1 MIKQAISPLRR
12 RMIEDME
19 IRGFAAKTQRGYI
32 RAVRDFTA
40 FLDRSPDQAT
50 AEDLRHH
57 QLEMRSKGASATSIN
72 AAVSALRFFFSVT
85 LGRDDARTGMTTVR
99 EPRKLPVV
107 LSPDEVARLL
117 DAAPGLKYKAAFS
130 VAYGA
135 GLRASEVVSLKLTD
149 IDGAR
154 QVIRVEQGKGRRD
167 RYAMLSDPLL
177 DLLRAW
183 WREARPQGWLFPGR
197 NPVNP
202 LTTRQ
207 LRRAFDGARQAA
219 QIDKKVSLHT
229 LRHCF
234 ATHLLEQK
242 VDIRVIQT
250 LLGHR
255 KLDTTARY
263 AQVASTTLRT
273 VKSPL
278 EHLPMP

>member
-50 AEDLRHH
+50 AEDLRRH

-130 VAYGA
+130 VAYQNKA
-135 GLRASEVVSLKLTD
+135 VVYTILFKAAAETLIAIAAD
-149 IDGAR
+149 PKHLGAR
-154 QVIRVEQGKGRRD
+154 IG
-167 RYAMLSDPLL
+167 
-177 DLLRAW
+177 
-183 WREARPQGWLFPGR
+183 
-197 NPVNP
+197 
-202 LTTRQ
+202 LT
-207 LRRAFDGARQAA
+207 A
-219 QIDKKVSLHT
+219 VLHT
-229 LRHCF
+229 WGAALTPLAMSAPELQTDQISAKADVVHGQPSRNLNPSRPEPVPDGF
-234 ATHLLEQK
+234 AF
-242 VDIRVIQT
+242 
-250 LLGHR
+250 
-255 KLDTTARY
+255 ARY
-263 AQVASTTLRT
+263 RLATISLCSCRGGASAVATRCRALVR
-273 VKSPL
+273 PL
-278 EHLPMP
+278 EV